1 MLCSQITQQVD
12 EQAEGPPLTL
22 TAVSGQSISLTT
34 DMLKVR
40 GVRGGGG
47 SGARGGGQ
55 AHGVV
60 DGSCNDMVG
69 WGCMGLLLG
78 GRLRQHIGS
87 CQRYGVLSRWLVPEP
102 MS

>member
-1 MLCSQITQQVD
+1 MFLRVSLLQITQQVD

-40 GVRGGGG
+40 GCPNNI
-47 SGARGGGQ
+47 SL
-55 AHGVV
+55 
-60 DGSCNDMVG
+60 VG
-69 WGCMGLLLG
+69 FI
-78 GRLRQHIGS
+78 RH
-87 CQRYGVLSRWLVPEP
+87 V